1 MRWSFTLA
9 LFAFSAISSVRAL
22 PLPED
27 YSELVIRGNDK
38 ELKDN
43 SKAYRDNARKATTSF
58 DTVGG
63 KMTQVQHQAPHTP
76 QKGQDAGTILY
87 LFSLWSIGWYI
98 ENFHTRSHPR
108 GANSTP
114 RVRFDWAHFRVYIN
128 IVLTN
133 DDYATDYIP
142 LQGSIYSSPSR
153 PEEDIQRTRKHDVC
167 RQGYQ

>member
-9 LFAFSAISSVRAL
+9 LFAFSAISSIRAL

-27 YSELVIRGNDK
+27 YSELVIRGKDK

-87 LFSLWSIGWYI
+87 LSLFGLFLV
-98 ENFHTRSHPR
+98 NRMVH
-108 GANSTP
+108 
-114 RVRFDWAHFRVYIN
+114 
-128 IVLTN
+128 
-133 DDYATDYIP
+133 
-142 LQGSIYSSPSR
+142 
-153 PEEDIQRTRKHDVC
+153 
-167 RQGYQ
+167 